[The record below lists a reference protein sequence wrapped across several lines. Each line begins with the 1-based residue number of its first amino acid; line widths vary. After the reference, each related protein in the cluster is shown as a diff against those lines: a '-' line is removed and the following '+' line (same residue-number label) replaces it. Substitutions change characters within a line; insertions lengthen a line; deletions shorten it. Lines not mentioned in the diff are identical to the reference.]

1 MPKILFLYA
10 YPRNLSFALGLVL
23 GVCVFQSCFS
33 SKAYALDSDS
43 QIFEQNQNV
52 NSSEVKKSQP
62 LALPEETP
70 NPSPSLFVTL
80 VRLLV
85 ALIVIIGLIVLTVW
99 GLKLVL
105 EKKGWNQF
113 TEEGKPLKVL
123 TSTYIAPRKA
133 IYLIE
138 VGNRILVVGV
148 GSEEMNC
155 LDVIQDTEEVNALRG
170 AALQGFPKIFSRI
183 SQRQETANREAET
196 KEIIKESN
204 QVVGEYL
211 NKLKKMKKN
220 KPTSDSNDGES

>member
-1 MPKILFLYA
+1 MRKTLSLYSR
-10 YPRNLSFALGLVL
+10 PRNISLALGLFL
-23 GVCVFQSCFS
+23 GLCLFQSCFF

-43 QIFEQNQNV
+43 QIFEQNQN
-52 NSSEVKKSQP
+52 SSEGKKSQP
-62 LALPEETP
+62 LALPEETS
-70 NPSPSLFVTL
+70 NPSPSVLVTL
-80 VRLLV
+80 IRLLV
-85 ALIVIIGLIVLTVW
+85 ALVVIVALIVLTVW

-133 IYLIE
+133 IYLVE
-138 VGNRILVVGV
+138 VGKRILVVGV

-155 LDVIQDTEEVNALRG
+155 LDVIQDAEEVTALRS
-170 AALQGFPKIFSRI
+170 ATLQGFPNIFNRI

-196 KEIIKESN
+196 KEIIEESK

-211 NKLKKMKKN
+211 SKLKKMKKN
-220 KPTSDSNDGES
+220 KTDSHSIDGES

>member
-10 YPRNLSFALGLVL
+10 CPRNFSLALGLFL
-23 GVCVFQSCFS
+23 GVCVLQSCFF

-43 QIFEQNQNV
+43 QIFDQNQKV
-52 NSSEVKKSQP
+52 SPSEDKKSQP

-70 NPSPSLFVTL
+70 NPSPSVWVTL
-80 VRLLV
+80 IRLFAALV
-85 ALIVIIGLIVLTVW
+85 VIIALIVLTVW

-113 TEEGKPLKVL
+113 TEEGRPLKVL
-123 TSTYIAPRKA
+123 TSTYIAPQKA
-133 IYLIE
+133 IYLVE

-148 GSEEMNC
+148 GREELNC
-155 LDVIQDTEEVNALRG
+155 LDVIQDVEEVNALRS
-170 AALQGFPKIFSRI
+170 ATSQGFPKIFNRI
-183 SQRQETANREAET
+183 YQRQDTANREAET
-196 KEIIKESN
+196 KEMIKESN

-220 KPTSDSNDGES
+220 KTDSHSIDGES

>member
-10 YPRNLSFALGLVL
+10 CPRNLSLALGLFL
-23 GVCVFQSCFS
+23 GVCIFQSCFF

-52 NSSEVKKSQP
+52 NPSGEKKSQP

-70 NPSPSLFVTL
+70 NPSPSVWVTL
-80 VRLLV
+80 IRLLV
-85 ALIVIIGLIVLTVW
+85 ALAVIIALIVLTVW

-113 TEEGKPLKVL
+113 AEEGRPLKVL

-133 IYLIE
+133 IYLVE

-155 LDVIQDTEEVNALRG
+155 LDVIRDIEEVNALRG
-170 AALQGFPKIFSRI
+170 ATLQGFPKIFNRI
-183 SQRQETANREAET
+183 SQRQDTANREAET
-196 KEIIKESN
+196 QEIIKESN

-220 KPTSDSNDGES
+220 KTDSHSIDGEA